1 MILSIIGVLLSL
13 LNLFFYFKLK
23 TFIKN
28 KQKKTSTMIEDCYAI
43 SKASSEL
50 VKIHKRKTPIW
61 SDQALALNHDITTDA
76 VQ

>member
-43 SKASSEL
+43 YKASSES
-50 VKIHKRKTPIW
+50 VKIHKRKIEKEIKR
-61 SDQALALNHDITTDA
+61 LNEIIEYKND
-76 VQ
+76 